1 VDNLKAQSSGIT
13 MFTTAR
19 TRRPLLTLLV
29 LTASALLTVEAVGT
43 GAQSAPP
50 PEYLFRDVRIF
61 DGKGTAVSGPTSV
74 LVRGNRIAAIGT
86 GAESAAA
93 TVIDGRGRTLMPGL
107 IDAHAHVMLAEFPQL
122 ALLTA
127 DIGFVNHVAGRAAR
141 QMLLRGFTAIRDVG
155 GPAFGLKRAIDTG
168 VLEGPRIWAAGAMIS
183 QTAGHADFRLPNELP
198 ADGSRPPYAEQLGF
212 AAIADSPDM
221 VRQRTRENL
230 RAGAPFIK
238 LHAGGGVSSIF
249 DPIDVTQFTLDELR
263 AAVEAAR
270 DWGTYVTVHAYTPAA
285 ITRAVEAGVQV
296 IDHGQLADE
305 ASAKLM
311 ADRGVWW
318 SLQPFLDDEDSNPQQ
333 GESRVKQQMVQAG
346 TDTAYK
352 LAKRFNVKTAWGTD
366 TLYTPGG
373 TGRMNAKLTKLTR
386 WYAPGEILRMATG
399 QNGELLALSGLRSPY
414 AGRVGVI
421 ELEALAD
428 LLLVEGDPVANLGLI
443 EDPER
448 NFVVIMKD
456 GRVVKNSVK

>member
-1 VDNLKAQSSGIT
+1 
-13 MFTTAR
+13 MFTAAR
-19 TRRPLLTLLV
+19 ARRPLLTLLL
-29 LTASALLTVEAVGT
+29 LTALSLL
-43 GAQSAPP
+43 APWAASTNTQTRP
-50 PEYLFRDVRIF
+50 APAPEYLFRNVGVF
-61 DGKGTAVSGPTSV
+61 DGKATAVTGPTDV
-74 LVRGNRIAAIGT
+74 LVRGNRIAAIGA
-86 GAESAAA
+86 GASSAVA

-107 IDAHAHVMLAEFPQL
+107 IDAHAHVMLAELPQA

-127 DIGFVNHVAGRAAR
+127 DIAFVNHVAGRSAR

-168 VLEGPRIWAAGAMIS
+168 VLDGPRIWAAGTMIS

-198 ADGSRPPYAEQLGF
+198 ADASRPPFAEQMGF
-212 AAIADSPDM
+212 AAIADSPDL

-230 RAGAPFIK
+230 RAGAPLIK
-238 LHAGGGVSSIF
+238 LHAGGGVSSLF

-285 ITRAVEAGVQV
+285 IARAIEAGVQS

-318 SLQPFLDDEDSNPQQ
+318 SLQPFLDDEDANPQQ
-333 GESRVKQQMVQAG
+333 GESRVKQLQVSAG
-346 TDTAYK
+346 TDSAYR
-352 LAKRFNVKTAWGTD
+352 LAKKFNVKTAWGTD

-373 TGRMNAKLTKLTR
+373 SRRMNAKLTKLTR
-386 WYAPGEILRMATG
+386 WYTPGEILRMATG

-414 AGRVGVI
+414 PGRVGVI
-421 ELEALAD
+421 EPDALAD
-428 LLLVEGDPVANLGLI
+428 LLLVDGDPVANLALI

-456 GRVVKNSVK
+456 GRVVKNTLK